1 MRPGP
6 DLAHKSIHALLV
18 RTSICGTYACVD
30 VFFMCTHKRAE
41 EIQRGREPGQFK
53 IGKNNV
59 EPRFHY
65 PPGYCTH
72 TVDSLFIE

>member
-1 MRPGP
+1 
-6 DLAHKSIHALLV
+6 
-18 RTSICGTYACVD
+18 
-30 VFFMCTHKRAE
+30 MCTHKRAE
-41 EIQRGREPGQFK
+41 EIRRGREPGQFK

-72 TVDSLFIE
+72 TVHRIDFYNSPKSNTDESGIFIAVCCLVG